1 MNSPNILEHSGTP
14 LRLTHGVHH
23 PGNIELAP
31 RSECLPLP
39 QRTRYKAGT
48 SLCDSTYQCRS
59 SESVSAMQATS
70 QNGPLTP
77 NFDRGLK
84 IAMFGCHLAPV
95 AAFFVG
101 VARFEG
107 GGMRSQL
114 FTSFMAGTL
123 FAVGTYVGL
132 GIVIAPLFLSSW
144 LRRPGDP
151 AWVVAALPLMA
162 FISTFGVISAII
174 WMFR

>member
-1 MNSPNILEHSGTP
+1 
-14 LRLTHGVHH
+14 
-23 PGNIELAP
+23 
-31 RSECLPLP
+31 
-39 QRTRYKAGT
+39 
-48 SLCDSTYQCRS
+48 
-59 SESVSAMQATS
+59 
-70 QNGPLTP
+70 
-77 NFDRGLK
+77 
-84 IAMFGCHLAPV
+84 
-95 AAFFVG
+95 
-101 VARFEG
+101 
-107 GGMRSQL
+107 MRSQL

-144 LRRPGDP
+144 FRRPGDP